1 MKVSNGK
8 TIRRLGWRSMKAART
23 RNLIAILAIA
33 LTTVLFT
40 SLFTIAM
47 SINDGF
53 QQSNFRQVG
62 GFSHGGFKYLT
73 EEQFNEL
80 KDDPRIDQW
89 GLRRFLGMPTE
100 VPFNKSHVEVSY
112 ADANYAHWAFCDPI
126 EGRLPEE
133 GTDEAATDTAVLELL
148 GIEPEIGAKFTLTFD
163 VDGHTTT
170 QTFTLSGWW
179 ERDEAIVASHVL
191 IPESRV
197 DAVLDEVGVTPPGS
211 NGMIGTW
218 NLDVMLKSGSRHIER
233 DLNQILADHGYQSET
248 AGDDYID
255 TGVNWGYTG
264 AQLSDNLDPI
274 VVAAIAAMLLLIIFT
289 GYLIIYNVFQI
300 SVTNDIRF
308 YGLLKTIGTTP
319 RQLGW
324 IIRQQA
330 LTLSLAGI
338 PLGLIAGWFI
348 GGQITPAIVSQMEGI
363 VPVTSVSPVIFI
375 GAALFSLVTVLLSCR
390 KPGRAAAKVSPIE
403 AVRYTE
409 GGTTRRKT
417 KKGRG
422 GVSLLS
428 MAWANLG
435 RSRSKTAVTVTSLSL
450 AVVLLTVTVNFANGF
465 DMDKYVSNFTAS
477 DFIVA
482 DAGKFQNSVL
492 DFTADMAVPQSV
504 IDDIN
509 AQGGI
514 TDGGVIY
521 GQTFGALEY
530 VTEDWFRQNK
540 ERFYTPEQMDNL
552 IRLTERNE
560 EGLLADR
567 IQLSGMSDFALDH
580 LTVLD
585 GDLSKLYEDGGRY
598 VAAVYSDDDYG
609 SAELDSHWAR
619 LGDIVTVRYV
629 EETAYVDP
637 DTGTAYASPED
648 VPAGANWV
656 AQPVKYRDV
665 EYEVA
670 ALVTVPSAFSYRYYG
685 ADEFILNDQT
695 FLRDSGTSDV
705 MYYAFD
711 TTDEA
716 NDAMEEFL
724 RDYTENVNPQFDY
737 ESKALYAAEFEGMR
751 SMFQLCGGALS
762 FIVGLVGVLNFFNAI
777 LTGIIARKREF
788 AVLQSIGMTGK
799 QLKAMLVYEGLFYA
813 LGAAVISLILTLA
826 LGPVAFTAVG
836 SLFWFFTYRL
846 TLTPF
851 LIVVPVFAL
860 LGVLVPLAV
869 YRFVSKSTIVERLRE
884 VD

>member
-1 MKVSNGK
+1 MKVSNGR

-80 KDDPRIDQW
+80 KDDPLIDQW
-89 GLRRFLGMPTE
+89 GVRRFLGMPTE

-163 VDGHTTT
+163 VDGRTTT

-211 NGMIGTW
+211 SGMIGTW

-348 GGQITPAIVSQMEGI
+348 GGQITPAIVSQLEGI

-409 GGTTRRKT
+409 GGTIRRKT

-492 DFTADMAVPQSV
+492 DFTADMAVPQTV

-598 VAAVYSDDDYG
+598 VAAVYADDDYG

-619 LGDIVTVRYV
+619 LGDTVTVRYV

-637 DTGTAYASPED
+637 DTGIAYASPED

-695 FLRDSGTSDV
+695 FLQDSGTSDV

-711 TTDEA
+711 TADEA

-788 AVLQSIGMTGK
+788 AVLQSIGMTGR

-869 YRFVSKSTIVERLRE
+869 YRSVSKSTIVERLRE

>member
-1 MKVSNGK
+1 MKVSNGR
-8 TIRRLGWRSMKAART
+8 TIRRLGWRSMRAAKT

-163 VDGHTTT
+163 VDGRTTT

-197 DAVLDEVGVTPPGS
+197 DADLDEVGVTPPGS

-218 NLDVMLKSGSRHIER
+218 NLDVMLKSGSRHIEQ
-233 DLNQILADHGYQSET
+233 DLSQILADHGYQSET

-338 PLGLIAGWFI
+338 P
-348 GGQITPAIVSQMEGI
+348 
-363 VPVTSVSPVIFI
+363 
-375 GAALFSLVTVLLSCR
+375 
-390 KPGRAAAKVSPIE
+390 
-403 AVRYTE
+403 
-409 GGTTRRKT
+409 
-417 KKGRG
+417 
-422 GVSLLS
+422 
-428 MAWANLG
+428 
-435 RSRSKTAVTVTSLSL
+435 
-450 AVVLLTVTVNFANGF
+450 
-465 DMDKYVSNFTAS
+465 
-477 DFIVA
+477 
-482 DAGKFQNSVL
+482 
-492 DFTADMAVPQSV
+492 QSV
-504 IDDIN
+504 IDEIN

-521 GQTFGALEY
+521 GRTSIVQEF
-530 VTEDWFRQNK
+530 VTEEYYRSVWSRWNDEATLDLMVSDM
-540 ERFYTPEQMDNL
+540 ER
-552 IRLTERNE
+552 TED
-560 EGLLADR
+560 GLLADVA
-567 IQLSGMSDFALDH
+567 QLYGMGDFALDH
-580 LTVLD
+580 LTVLE
-585 GDLSKLYEDGGRY
+585 GDLNKLREDGGRY

-609 SAELDSHWAR
+609 NPELDSHWAR
-619 LGDIVTVRYV
+619 LGDIITLRYV
-629 EETAYVDP
+629 EEMAYVDP
-637 DTGTAYASPED
+637 DTGIAYSSVED
-648 VPAGANWV
+648 VPAGASYV
-656 AQPVKYRDV
+656 ARAVKYRDV

-695 FLRDSGTSDV
+695 FMQDSGTDSV

-716 NDAMEEFL
+716 NGAMEKFL
-724 RDYTENVNPQFDY
+724 ADYTENVNPQFDY
-737 ESKALYAAEFEGMR
+737 ESKALYASEFEGMR

-799 QLKAMLVYEGLFYA
+799 QLKTMLVYDGLFYA
-813 LGAAVISLILTLA
+813 LGAAGISLVLTLA

-846 TLTPF
+846 TLAPF

-869 YRFVSKSTIVERLRE
+869 YRSVSKSTIVERLRE